1 MKKFNIKNVT
11 VATWVRTAL
20 LAVALINQL
29 LSILGINPLPFS
41 DAMVEQFVTF
51 MFTAVTAIIAFWK
64 NQSFTKAAQNA
75 DVQMKM
81 VKTKKKQGD
90 YR

>member
-1 MKKFNIKNVT
+1 MKKFNFSSVT

-41 DAMVEQFVTF
+41 DARVEQFVTF

-81 VKTKKKQGD
+81 VKAKKKQGD

>member
-1 MKKFNIKNVT
+1 MKKFNMKNVT
-11 VATWVRTAL
+11 LATWVRTAL
-20 LAVALINQL
+20 LAVALLNQL

-51 MFTAVTAIIAFWK
+51 MFTAVTAVIAFWK
-64 NQSFTKAAQNA
+64 NQSFTKAAQSA
-75 DVQMKM
+75 DEQMKM

>member
-1 MKKFNIKNVT
+1 MKKFNIKNVS

-29 LSILGINPLPFS
+29 LSILGINALPFS

>member
-29 LSILGINPLPFS
+29 LPILGINALPFS
-41 DAMVEQFVTF
+41 DAMVEQVVTF
-51 MFTAVTAIIAFWK
+51 TFTAVTAIVAFWK
-64 NQSFTKAAQNA
+64 NQSFTKAAQSA
-75 DVQMKM
+75 D
-81 VKTKKKQGD
+81 KQLKLEKGKGVEK
-90 YR
+90 